1 MLLTAVLFFRKVS
14 EGTGGTGLG
23 LVLRT
28 AARPDSSTS
37 FSTVRVHESREY
49 AAFERE
55 RIPRHDCAGDVAAL
69 GLVPPL
75 VISPPPFPVFVRG
88 LALSVCALCV
98 GRSRVQEECRSA
110 SDECRPLLLRPSSMH
125 WGGGR
130 GRWR

>member
-1 MLLTAVLFFRKVS
+1 MR
-14 EGTGGTGLG
+14 
-23 LVLRT
+23 R
-28 AARPDSSTS
+28 
-37 FSTVRVHESREY
+37 
-49 AAFERE
+49 FERE

-98 GRSRVQEECRSA
+98 GRSRVQKECRSA

-125 WGGGR
+125 WGGAR
-130 GRWR
+130 GRPLAMMIDDTLTAEDTATMPNVRQGKDE

>member
-1 MLLTAVLFFRKVS
+1 MR
-14 EGTGGTGLG
+14 
-23 LVLRT
+23 R
-28 AARPDSSTS
+28 
-37 FSTVRVHESREY
+37 
-49 AAFERE
+49 FERE

-125 WGGGR
+125 WGGRAAVGDDDTLTAEDTATMPNVR
-130 GRWR
+130 QGKDE